1 MPDATSS
8 IGARPPSRSRAPDGM
23 PRGKPRAHSRLVKVL
38 RVVLPLIM
46 VGIAGLLIALVAAH
60 AVRRQAAAQKDA
72 STPIRMVNPHF
83 FGRDSQGRAFTLGA
97 RQASRD
103 ESSFQTVLLSYP
115 SIVMDV
121 NGPRPSTLTADS
133 GVYHE
138 DTRILFLKGHVRA
151 TNTRQSTF
159 ATDEATVNTR
169 TGEVVGGEPLSS
181 QTEVGNVTSNRF
193 SVYDKGDKVVL
204 KGGVHARLN
213 QH

>member
-1 MPDATSS
+1 MGSAPSPTVAG
-8 IGARPPSRSRAPDGM
+8 GARHAVQGTL
-23 PRGKPRAHSRLVKVL
+23 PRGKARVHSRFVRLL

-46 VGIAGLLIALVAAH
+46 VGIVCLLIAMVAAH

-97 RQASRD
+97 QQASRD
-103 ESSFQTVLLSYP
+103 EASFQTVLLAGP

-121 NGPRPSTLTADS
+121 NGPHSSQLTADA
-133 GVYHE
+133 GVFHE
-138 DTRILFLKGHVRA
+138 DTRLLFLKGHVHA
-151 TNTRQSTF
+151 TNTKQSSF

-169 TGEVVGGEPLSS
+169 TGEVVGGAPLSS
-181 QTEVGNVTSNRF
+181 QSQLGNLTSSRF
-193 SVYDKGDKVVL
+193 NVYDKGDRVVF

>member
-1 MPDATSS
+1 MASS
-8 IGARPPSRSRAPDGM
+8 PSPTAADPVSREGSGRL
-23 PRGKPRAHSRLVKVL
+23 PRGKARVHSRLVRLL

-46 VGIAGLLIALVAAH
+46 VGVLGILVALVVAH
-60 AVRRQAAAQKDA
+60 ALRRQAAAQKDA

-97 RQASRD
+97 EQASRD
-103 ESSFQTVLLSYP
+103 ETSFQTVLLTDP
-115 SIVMDV
+115 TIIMDV
-121 NGPRPSTLTADS
+121 NGPRPSKLTADA

-138 DTRILFLKGHVRA
+138 DTRLLFLKGHVRA
-151 TNTRQSTF
+151 TNTKQSSF

-169 TGEVVGGEPLSS
+169 TGEVIGGAPLSS
-181 QTEVGNVTSNRF
+181 QSQLGNLTSSRF
-193 SVYDKGDKVVL
+193 NVYDKGDRVVF

>member
-1 MPDATSS
+1 MAS
-8 IGARPPSRSRAPDGM
+8 APPSIAIDAAQRPVQGAL
-23 PRGKPRAHSRLVKVL
+23 PRGKARVHSRLVRLL

-46 VGIAGLLIALVAAH
+46 VGIVGLLIAMVAAH

-97 RQASRD
+97 QQASRD
-103 ESSFQTVLLSYP
+103 EASFQTVLLADP

-121 NGPRPSTLTADS
+121 NGAHPSKLTADA

-138 DTRILFLKGHVRA
+138 DTRLLYLKGHVHA
-151 TNTRQSTF
+151 TNTKQSSF

-169 TGEVVGGEPLSS
+169 TGEVVGGAPLSS
-181 QTEVGNVTSNRF
+181 QSQLGKLTSNRF
-193 SVYDKGDKVVL
+193 NVYDKGDRVVF

>member
-1 MPDATSS
+1 MASTPSAIAEPDRH
-8 IGARPPSRSRAPDGM
+8 GAQGSL
-23 PRGKPRAHSRLVKVL
+23 PRGKARVHSRLVRLL
-38 RVVLPLIM
+38 RLVLPLIM
-46 VGIAGLLIALVAAH
+46 VGIVGLLVALVVAH
-60 AVRRQAAAQKDA
+60 AVRRQAAEHKDA

-97 RQASRD
+97 QQASRD
-103 ESSFQTVLLSYP
+103 ESSFQTVLLTYP

-121 NGPRPSTLTADS
+121 NGPRPSRLTADT

-138 DTRILFLKGHVRA
+138 DTRVLFLKGHVHA
-151 TNTRQSTF
+151 TNTKQSSF

-169 TGEVVGGEPLSS
+169 TGEVVGGAPLSS
-181 QTEVGNVTSNRF
+181 QSQLGNLTSSRF
-193 SVYDKGDKVVL
+193 NVYDKGDRVVF

>member
-1 MPDATSS
+1 MASAPSS
-8 IGARPPSRSRAPDGM
+8 IGADLARHASQGTP
-23 PRGKPRAHSRLVKVL
+23 PRGKARVHSRLVRLL

-46 VGIAGLLIALVAAH
+46 VGIVGLLVTLVVAH

-97 RQASRD
+97 QQASRD
-103 ESSFQTVLLSYP
+103 ERSFQTVLLTYP
-115 SIVMDV
+115 AITMDV
-121 NGPRPSTLTADS
+121 NGPRPSRLTADS

-138 DTRILFLKGHVRA
+138 DTRFLFLKGHVQA
-151 TNTRQSTF
+151 TNTRQSSF

-169 TGEVVGGEPLSS
+169 TSEVVGGAPLSS
-181 QTEVGNVTSNRF
+181 RSQLGNLTSSRF
-193 SVYDKGDKVVL
+193 NVYDKGDRVVF
-204 KGGVHARLN
+204 KGGVHARLD

>member
-1 MPDATSS
+1 MASAPSPTAADPDRNAGTGSLPF
-8 IGARPPSRSRAPDGM
+8 GKARI
-23 PRGKPRAHSRLVKVL
+23 HSRLVRLL

-46 VGIAGLLIALVAAH
+46 VGIVGLLVALVVAH
-60 AVRRQAAAQKDA
+60 ALRRQAAAQQNA

-97 RQASRD
+97 QQASRD
-103 ESSFQTVLLSYP
+103 ERSFQTVLLAYP

-121 NGPRPSTLTADS
+121 NGPRPSKLTADV
-133 GVYHE
+133 GVYRE
-138 DTRILFLKGHVRA
+138 DTRVLFLKGHVHA
-151 TNTRQSTF
+151 TNTKQSSF

-169 TGEVVGGEPLSS
+169 TGEVIGGAPLSS
-181 QTEVGNVTSNRF
+181 QSQLGNLTSSRF
-193 SVYDKGDKVVL
+193 NVYDKGDRVVF